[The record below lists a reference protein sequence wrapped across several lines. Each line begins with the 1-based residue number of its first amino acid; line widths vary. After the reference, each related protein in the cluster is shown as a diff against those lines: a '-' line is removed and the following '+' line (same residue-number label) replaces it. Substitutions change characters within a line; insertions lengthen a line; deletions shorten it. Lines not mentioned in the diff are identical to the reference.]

1 MSPDDNEILTQLDKS
16 KEEYY
21 QDIYE
26 ALIQYEKEAEKINK
40 EIRSLRLILQGGV
53 E

>member
-1 MSPDDNEILTQLDKS
+1 MSPDDNEILTQFDKS
-16 KEEYY
+16 KQEYY

-26 ALIQYEKEAEKINK
+26 ALIQYEKEAEEINK

>member
-1 MSPDDNEILTQLDKS
+1 MSPDDNEALTQLDNL

-21 QDIYE
+21 KDIYE
-26 ALIQYEKEAEKINK
+26 ALVQCEKEAEEINK